1 MCVVFK
7 QKTAYEMRISDWS
20 SDVCSSDL
28 DFSNHPGPW
37 PICAFPWSCRS
48 YQGSVI
54 LTDEDGFWRFSARRL
69 RRDDVGHRPKQAA
82 LYASRQTPS
91 SSVKITAPWYQARA
105 GVTSLCRGLTLR
117 GAWREGGTG
126 ARSGDRAG
134 EAWMVRSITRIIC
147 AAALA

>member
-69 RRDDVGHRPKQAA
+69 RWDDVGDRTKQARQSQ
-82 LYASRQTPS
+82 SRQKPPAGLP
-91 SSVKITAPWYQARA
+91 VPTAGPRRAAQAVNPNDQAAPTRPTEGIDTLPGAAHRNTQYQYTERA
-105 GVTSLCRGLTLR
+105 
-117 GAWREGGTG
+117 
-126 ARSGDRAG
+126 
-134 EAWMVRSITRIIC
+134 
-147 AAALA
+147 